1 MNLQKGD
8 VVKVRALGE
17 RILTRRLVEVRGHT
31 ALICNNEEYQK
42 ALKEKR
48 QPTCI
53 GFPLEAIVEVV
64 EESHARLAS

>member
-17 RILTRRLVEVRGHT
+17 RVLTRRLVEVRGDT
-31 ALICNNEEYQK
+31 ALICNDQEYQK
-42 ALKEKR
+42 ALSEKR

-53 GFPLEAIVEVV
+53 GFPVAEVIEVV
-64 EESHARLAS
+64 ESKNAD

>member
-8 VVKVRALGE
+8 IVKVRALGE

-31 ALICNNEEYQK
+31 ALICNDEEYQS
-42 ALKEKR
+42 AIKEKR

-53 GFPLEAIVEVV
+53 GFPVEAIIEVV
-64 EESHARLAS
+64 KENPVELAS